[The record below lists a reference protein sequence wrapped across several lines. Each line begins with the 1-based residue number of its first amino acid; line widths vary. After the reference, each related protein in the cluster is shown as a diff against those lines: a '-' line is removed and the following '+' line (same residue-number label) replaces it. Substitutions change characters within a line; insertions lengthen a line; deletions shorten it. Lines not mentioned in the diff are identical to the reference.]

1 MTEPAPPHTDR
12 SGRPAVNGERL
23 WESLMIMAEI
33 GRTPAGGVRR
43 LALSDEDRQARDLLV
58 RWLEEA
64 GCAVRVDDLGNIYG
78 RRDSED
84 PDAAP
89 VVCGSHL
96 DTVPTGGRF
105 DGALGVLGA
114 LEAVRA
120 LDDAGIRMARPLE
133 VVCWTNEE
141 GARFAPAML
150 ASGVVCGR
158 FTVEEAYAAQDP
170 DGRTFGDELGRIGYR
185 GRAVHRL
192 PAPAAYLELHVEQG
206 PILEREGA
214 QIGIVEGVEGIAWGW
229 TDVVG
234 RAAHAGPT
242 PMDDRRDALVAASR
256 IILGIRQA
264 ATELSGVRAT
274 VGRCEVTPNTINV
287 VPGTV
292 RLSTDL
298 RARDAEVLDLA
309 SRRLRDLCAAV
320 AREDEV
326 EVRASEFWRSPPTP
340 FHPMAIDAVAEAA
353 GGLGYSTRRMWAGAG
368 HDAKYVADRFPAGM
382 IFVPSAGGLSHNEAE
397 WTAKEDCARGA
408 AVLLAA
414 ALHLAAALG
423 SRSRG
428 GGDRS

>member
-1 MTEPAPPHTDR
+1 M
-12 SGRPAVNGERL
+12 SGRAAINDERL
-23 WESLMIMAEI
+23 WNSLMAMAEI

-43 LALSDEDRQARDLLV
+43 LALSDEDRGARDLLV
-58 RWLEEA
+58 GWLREA

-78 RRDSED
+78 RRAGSD
-84 PDAAP
+84 PAAAP

-114 LEAVRA
+114 LEVVRA
-120 LDDAGIRMARPLE
+120 MTDGGVGTSRPVE

-158 FTVEEAYAAQDP
+158 FTVDEAYAARDP
-170 DGRTFGDELGRIGYR
+170 DGHTFGDELGRIGYR
-185 GRAVHRL
+185 GRAEDRL
-192 PAPAAYLELHVEQG
+192 QAPAAYIELHVEQG
-206 PILEREGA
+206 PVLEREGRE
-214 QIGIVEGVEGIAWGW
+214 IGIVEGVEGIAWGW
-229 TDVVG
+229 TDVAG

-256 IILGIRQA
+256 IVLGLRRM
-264 ATELSGVRAT
+264 TGDLSGVRAT
-274 VGRCEVTPNTINV
+274 VGRCEVSPNTINV

-298 RARDAEVLDLA
+298 RARNAEGLDAA
-309 SRRLRDLCAAV
+309 SRRLQHLCAEV
-320 AREDEV
+320 AREDGV

-340 FHPMAIDAVAEAA
+340 FHPMVIEAVAEAA
-353 GGLGYSTRRMWAGAG
+353 RGFGFSTHRMWAGAG
-368 HDAKYVADRFPAGM
+368 HDAKCVADRYPAGM

-397 WTAKEDCARGA
+397 WSSKEDCARGA
-408 AVLLAA
+408 GVLLGTVLRLTGAP
-414 ALHLAAALG
+414 
-423 SRSRG
+423 
-428 GGDRS
+428 

>member
-1 MTEPAPPHTDR
+1 VEGIGM

-23 WESLMIMAEI
+23 WESLMVMSEI

-43 LALSDEDRQARDLLV
+43 LALSDEDRRARDLFV
-58 RWLEEA
+58 RWLEDA

-78 RRDSED
+78 RRGSEA

-105 DGALGVLGA
+105 DGVLGVLGA
-114 LEAVRA
+114 LEVVRA
-120 LDDAGIRMARPLE
+120 MDDAALRTPRPVE

-158 FTVEEAYAAQDP
+158 FTLDEAYAARDP

-185 GRAVHRL
+185 GHGAARLRA
-192 PAPAAYLELHVEQG
+192 AAAYLELHVEQG

-229 TDVVG
+229 AEVVG

-242 PMDDRRDALVAASR
+242 PMEDRRDALVAASR
-256 IILGIRQA
+256 IILGIRQMT
-264 ATELSGVRAT
+264 TELSGLRAA
-274 VGRCEVTPNTINV
+274 VGRCEVSPNTINV
-287 VPGTV
+287 VPGAV

-298 RARDAEVLDLA
+298 RARNAEVLDLA

-320 AREDEV
+320 ASEAGV

-340 FHPMAIDAVAEAA
+340 FHPTVIDAVAEAA
-353 GGLGYSTRRMWAGAG
+353 RGLGHSTRRMWAGAG
-368 HDAKYVADRFPAGM
+368 HDAKYVADRYPAGM
-382 IFVPSAGGLSHNEAE
+382 IFVPSAGGLSHNETE
-397 WTAKEDCARGA
+397 WTSKEDCARGA
-408 AVLLAA
+408 AVLLGST
-414 ALHLAAALG
+414 LRLAAAP
-423 SRSRG
+423 
-428 GGDRS
+428 